1 MNVTPSELVDC
12 KVSVS
17 PALARRMRKAKQ
29 AEQSGQDARGA
40 LMMAAGYEP
49 NEIDRLKS
57 NLEDMSSALLASEQA
72 QEMTKTTVDR
82 LTTDLTQ
89 SRKKVTETN
98 KNLELL
104 KATISQSVETHGLPD
119 KLTKNIVNLV
129 EAIRGGE
136 KPQTALLAAADYN
149 IKDVDDAMSSIGPL
163 KANITDL
170 ELTVAPLRSALASNS
185 LKSWI
190 IRRILSL
197 S

>member
-57 NLEDMSSALLASEQA
+57 HLEDMSSALLASEQA
-72 QEMTKTTVDR
+72 QEMTKPTVNR
-82 LTTDLTQ
+82 LTIDLTQ
-89 SRKKVTETN
+89 YRKKVTETN

-104 KATISQSVETHGLPD
+104 NATLSQSVETHGLPD

-149 IKDVDDAMSSIGPL
+149 IKDVDDAMSSIEPL

>member
-1 MNVTPSELVDC
+1 MNVTPAELVDC
-12 KVSVS
+12 RVSVS
-17 PALARRMRKAKQ
+17 PALARRIRKAKQ
-29 AEQSGQDARGA
+29 AEQSGQDVRGA
-40 LMMAAGYEP
+40 LMIAAGYEP
-49 NEIDRLKS
+49 NEMDTLRSHLEDLSS
-57 NLEDMSSALLASEQA
+57 NLVASEQDQA
-72 QEMTKTTVDR
+72 MTKTTVDR

-104 KATISQSVETHGLPD
+104 KATLSQSVETHGLPD

-136 KPQTALLAAADYN
+136 EPQTALLAAADYN

-170 ELTVAPLRSALASNS
+170 ELTVAPLRSALASNG

>member
-72 QEMTKTTVDR
+72 QEMTKTTVNR
-82 LTTDLTQ
+82 LTIDLTQ

-104 KATISQSVETHGLPD
+104 KATLSQSVETHGLPD

>member
-72 QEMTKTTVDR
+72 QEMTKTTVNR
-82 LTTDLTQ
+82 LTIDLTQ

-104 KATISQSVETHGLPD
+104 KTTLSQSVETHGLPD
-119 KLTKNIVNLV
+119 KLIKNIVNLV

-170 ELTVAPLRSALASNS
+170 ELSVAPLRSALASNS

>member
-104 KATISQSVETHGLPD
+104 KATLSQSVETHGLPD

-149 IKDVDDAMSSIGPL
+149 IKDVDDAMSSIEPL

-170 ELTVAPLRSALASNS
+170 ELSVAPLRSALASNS

>member
-104 KATISQSVETHGLPD
+104 KTTLSQSVETHGLPD

>member
-72 QEMTKTTVDR
+72 QEMTKTTVNR
-82 LTTDLTQ
+82 LTIDLTQ

-104 KATISQSVETHGLPD
+104 KATLSQSVETHGLPD

-163 KANITDL
+163 KVNITDL

>member
-104 KATISQSVETHGLPD
+104 KTTLSQSVETHGLPD

-170 ELTVAPLRSALASNS
+170 ELSVAPLRSALASNS